1 MRTRL
6 LALLVVAFC
15 LAAGP
20 VNAGAAGESEQGEL
34 GLSADLL
41 ALLRTEMREIAAGVG
56 GIALSL
62 ASADWQSIRDTSAR
76 IRDSYIMKR
85 QLTKEQAQELKQ
97 ALPAHFRH
105 LDLDFHQ
112 RAESLRVAAASKDP
126 ALVAFR
132 YSRLLESCA
141 ACHSAYAKSRFPGF
155 LSSSER
161 DHHHH

>member
-6 LALLVVAFC
+6 PGLLLVAAS

-20 VNAGAAGESEQGEL
+20 IDTGAAEQSAHGEL
-34 GLSADLL
+34 ALSADLL
-41 ALLRTEMREIAAGVG
+41 ALLRSEMGEIAAEVG
-56 GIALSL
+56 GIALSI
-62 ASADWQSIRDTSAR
+62 ANADWQSIQDTGAR
-76 IRDSYIMKR
+76 IRDSYIMKK
-85 QLTKEQAQELKQ
+85 QLTDQQAQALKQ
-97 ALPAHFRH
+97 ALPAHFRR
-105 LDLDFHQ
+105 LDRDFHQ

-141 ACHSAYAKSRFPGF
+141 ACHASYAKSRFPGF
-155 LSSSER
+155 VSSSER